1 MQILMSQLIHL
12 SLIQLARFP
21 KSIQTHVSLL
31 SEILAQ
37 HSFHLQKSLLR
48 TVKSKHLQQ
57 MLLNRIKNRSLHD
70 DSSYMFICHKSS
82 TFPRNHQTKSVKSV
96 FKETTHHASTS
107 ISVFPKN
114 KIRAIRKI
122 RVQENNPSRININL
136 RIPQKQN
143 PCYPCNPC
151 SKKPTHHASISIYVF
166 PQKRNPCYPCNPCS
180 KKPTH
185 HAMTL
190 FSAFP
195 KTKSVLSV

>member
-1 MQILMSQLIHL
+1 MSQLIHL

-21 KSIQTHVSLL
+21 KSIQTHISLL

-96 FKETTHHASTS
+96 FKKTY
-107 ISVFPKN
+107 
-114 KIRAIRKI
+114 
-122 RVQENNPSRININL
+122 PSRININL

-151 SKKPTHHASISIYVF
+151 SKTLRITHQHDSPCS
-166 PQKRNPCYPCNPCS
+166 QKNYPCNPCS
-180 KKPTH
+180 NPYASRNHNSKFII
-185 HAMTL
+185 L
-190 FSAFP
+190 N
-195 KTKSVLSV
+195 